1 MTREIEDLILVS
13 HAIGSNPLL
22 VQAGGGNTSV
32 KSRDGRSMFI
42 KASGTTLAAMTD
54 NDGWVEMD
62 SSRIRALFQEPD
74 LIDLPDEEREE
85 HVWRMMEE
93 SVLSS
98 SSGRPSVET
107 PFHILLGNVVIHS
120 HPVPAN
126 AVTCNPAGEEI
137 LENLTKPGEPRPL
150 WVPYVRPG
158 ITLALSLSRH
168 INGYETVYGR
178 IPQTI
183 FLQNHGFICTAV
195 TPERCLSIHN
205 AWMRKLEDY
214 FGESV
219 EISETLNEAGT
230 EELTQVIRGVFK
242 TEGAVEPFVRFSGKK
257 ELLLAS
263 KEENRDMLAGAL
275 TPDHVVYAG
284 PSALFVQDDISV
296 GQLRRDLHSYREK
309 YGILPKLIAAENRG
323 LCIVVDSEAK
333 ADAAE
338 ALAVA
343 AVEIYL
349 RAKGNVRFMTPEDVS
364 YILNWKAEHYRN

>member
-1 MTREIEDLILVS
+1 MTREIEGLILVS
-13 HAIGSNPLL
+13 HAIGSNTLL

-42 KASGTTLAAMTD
+42 KASGTTLAAMTE
-54 NDGWVEMD
+54 NDGWVEVD
-62 SSRIRALFQEPD
+62 SSRIRALFREPD
-74 LIDLPDEEREE
+74 LIDLPDEKREKR
-85 HVWRMMEE
+85 VWRIMEE

-107 PFHILLGNVVIHS
+107 PFHTLLGKVVIHS

-126 AVTCNPAGEEI
+126 AVTCNPAGEGI

-150 WVPYVRPG
+150 WVPYVKPG
-158 ITLALSLSRH
+158 FTLAFSLAGH
-168 INGYETVYGR
+168 ITEYETIHGR

-195 TPERCLSIHN
+195 TPQRCLSIHN

-219 EISETLNEAGT
+219 QISETLDEAGIEEPT
-230 EELTQVIRGVFK
+230 EVIRGAYK
-242 TEGAVEPFVRFSGKK
+242 AEGVAEPFVRFSGKK

-263 KEENRDMLAGAL
+263 RSENRDMLAGAL

-284 PSALFVQDDISV
+284 PSALYVQDDISV
-296 GQLRRDLHSYREK
+296 GQLRKELHSYREK

-323 LCIVVDSEAK
+323 VCVAVDSEAE
-333 ADAAE
+333 AEAAE
-338 ALAVA
+338 ALAA
-343 AVEIYL
+343 ATQELREMLFFVEG
-349 RAKGNVRFMTPEDVS
+349 K
-364 YILNWKAEHYRN
+364 